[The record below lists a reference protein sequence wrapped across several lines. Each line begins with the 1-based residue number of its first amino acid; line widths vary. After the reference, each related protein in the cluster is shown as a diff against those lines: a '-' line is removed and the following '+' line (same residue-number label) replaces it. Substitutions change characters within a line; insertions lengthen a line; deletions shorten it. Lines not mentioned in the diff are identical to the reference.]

1 MTGPTAPP
9 DRRFHAFVVDR
20 AVAWPLEALAVLAG
34 WWLWA
39 GGSPAVGVTVALVG
53 VLAVVGAF
61 AALLGARGSSPG
73 RALLDLRVVGA
84 DDGAPIGVAAA
95 LRRSVV
101 LGLATLPT
109 LGLGT
114 ASLAWTALAD
124 GSGRRRGWHDLRA
137 GSVVVD
143 VRPQPAVVE
152 EAVEAPAPMVN
163 LTAMRLVPATA
174 PAGDAV
180 DVLVEGR
187 RRADRV
193 EPPLPPAEPTR
204 PVDVRRAAPRWRVT
218 ADSGESLV
226 VDGPVL
232 VGRRPEPRPGEDVR
246 HLVALASGDMSLSKT
261 HAALHV
267 AADGVLVALDRGST
281 NGTLL
286 VREGVTREL
295 PVGRPTTLLAGDRV
309 RLGDRLLTVSV
320 DD

>member
-20 AVAWPLEALAVLAG
+20 AVAWPLEAVAVLAG
-34 WWLWA
+34 WRLWT
-39 GGSPAVGVTVALVG
+39 GGSPAVGVTVAVVG

-61 AALLGARGSSPG
+61 AALLGVRGSSPG
-73 RALLDLRVVGA
+73 RALLDVRVVGA
-84 DDGAPIGVAAA
+84 DHGAPIGVAAA

-101 LGLATLPT
+101 LGLATVPT
-109 LGLGT
+109 LGLGA

-143 VRPQPAVVE
+143 VRPQPDVVE
-152 EAVEAPAPMVN
+152 EAVEAPQPIVN
-163 LTAMRLVPATA
+163 LTALRLVP
-174 PAGDAV
+174 
-180 DVLVEGR
+180 VEGR

-193 EPPLPPAEPTR
+193 EPPLQPAEPTR
-204 PVDVRRAAPRWRVT
+204 PVDLRRAAPRWRVT
-218 ADSGESLV
+218 ADSGESVV
-226 VDGPVL
+226 VDGPTL

-246 HLVALASGDMSLSKT
+246 HLVALPSHDMSLSKT

-281 NGTLL
+281 NGTVL
-286 VREGVTREL
+286 VRGGVTREL